1 MLFWSIV
8 ILVIIL
14 LVVVSSGNGRGGKPP
29 ALRRLRRALCARGA
43 PLLAGAELYCPA
55 PL

>member
-14 LVVVSSGNGRGGKPP
+14 VVVSSGDGRGGRPP
-29 ALRRLRRALCARGA
+29 ALRRLWRALCACGA
-43 PLLAGAELYCPA
+43 PLLAGAEPCGSA